1 MQKVALIGAGNLG
14 SHLFDAWHK
23 HPAISITQWLNRSES
38 KTALGDTQIISDIT
52 DLRSNSIY
60 VLCLPDSEI
69 ETVSAQL
76 PRTGMA
82 IHTSGSIPLSA
93 LQNKGPKA
101 VLYPLQ
107 SFSKEKAVTFESIPF
122 FLEVEKQASKKKVQ
136 TLVHT
141 LSLNYYWMDSQ
152 QRLRLHMAAVFV
164 NNFSNHLYQIG
175 ADICRKNDI
184 PFEVLLPLIQ
194 ETTSKLH
201 TLSPEQAQTG
211 PARRQDQNVI
221 EKHLEQLQDPKKKE
235 IYTLLTQAIHKQY
248 HD

>member
-1 MQKVALIGAGNLG
+1 MQNIALIGAGNLG
-14 SHLFDAWHK
+14 THLFEAWHK

-38 KTALGDTQIISDIT
+38 NNTIGDTQIITELADI
-52 DLRSNSIY
+52 RPNSIY

-76 PRTGMA
+76 PKTGMA

-93 LQNKGPKA
+93 LENKGAKA

-107 SFSKEKAVTFESIPF
+107 SFTKKKTLAFDRIPF
-122 FLEVEKQASKKKVQ
+122 FLEVEKQASKEKLK

-141 LSLNYYWMDSQ
+141 LSVNYYWMDSH
-152 QRLRLHMAAVFV
+152 QRLQLHMAAVFV

-175 ADICRKNDI
+175 AEICQDNDI
-184 PFEVLLPLIQ
+184 PFEVLLPLIK
-194 ETTSKLH
+194 ESTNKLQ

-221 EKHLEQLQDPKKKE
+221 DKHLELLQDPQKKE
-235 IYTLLTQAIHKQY
+235 IYSVLTQAIQKKY